1 MHVVIHIIVLKTIFV
16 IQRRYWC
23 TISVF
28 FCLFFFFR
36 EKKYIYCGA
45 YISTTGNKYLPLTPE
60 IKSFSIF
67 FLFSHEKRPNQN
79 VKHNSLL
86 QLSAFPLSL

>member
-28 FCLFFFFR
+28 FF
-36 EKKYIYCGA
+36 
-45 YISTTGNKYLPLTPE
+45 
-60 IKSFSIF
+60 
-67 FLFSHEKRPNQN
+67 
-79 VKHNSLL
+79 
-86 QLSAFPLSL
+86 